1 MKKYG
6 KYTLLG
12 WSWRVLLGITLTP
25 FLLFALLLLLIYFPP
40 VQKFAVD
47 KTAEILSEE
56 MEMDVTVERVRLAFP
71 LDLEVGGVLAVQD
84 EDTVLDARLL
94 NVSVRAL
101 PLFRGEA
108 EVDDVHLYDVK
119 LNTKDLVEAAAIRGS
134 VAELGLDS
142 HSTDLKNGLAVV
154 NKALLRDADLMV
166 VLADSVVEETETQP
180 EE

>member
-40 VQKFAVD
+40 IQKFAVD

-101 PLFRGEA
+101 PLFHGEA

-119 LNTKDLVEAAAIRGS
+119 LNTKDLVEAAVIKGS

-166 VLADSVVEETETQP
+166 VLADSVKCKQLN
-180 EE
+180 

>member
-1 MKKYG
+1 M
-6 KYTLLG
+6 
-12 WSWRVLLGITLTP
+12 
-25 FLLFALLLLLIYFPP
+25 
-40 VQKFAVD
+40 
-47 KTAEILSEE
+47 
-56 MEMDVTVERVRLAFP
+56 
-71 LDLEVGGVLAVQD
+71 LAVQD
-84 EDTVLDARLL
+84 GDTVLDARLL

-154 NKALLRDADLMV
+154 NKALLRDADLTV
-166 VLADSVVEETETQP
+166 VLADSVAEDTTTSELVDWRIRVDDIELQRVKAVVMLAPQVDSACVIVDIGTAHANAFLDLGKEIYQVDQLEVAGTRVGYD
-180 EE
+180 